1 MVGLCLFTPKSVA
14 CGESARSSTLLT
26 TASQARHLHG
36 LRLTLK
42 AHARPWDCLVTII
55 LSGRGPTH
63 PAGGDPARP
72 KRRARY
78 FSDLE
83 KIRLRLFPDL
93 HALVR
98 SRRSRSFPLVL
109 ARSLA
114 FLACP
119 TKPHG
124 VSDDVAKSWFLTPSG
139 IATIPSGSWRRAFR
153 YKI

>member
-14 CGESARSSTLLT
+14 CGESAYPQLCSPRPRKRGT
-26 TASQARHLHG
+26 LHG

-42 AHARPWDCLVTII
+42 AHARPWDCLATFI

-93 HALVR
+93 HALLR

-124 VSDDVAKSWFLTPSG
+124 VSDDVAKSGVPNSIRHRHHSFRILAPSL
-139 IATIPSGSWRRAFR
+139 SV
-153 YKI
+153 